1 MKEEEVMG
9 DWWNPWAWINRQA
22 EEAER
27 LRQEEDERKRQEE
40 ERLRQEEEERK
51 RQEEERLRQEEEERK
66 RQEEERLRQ
75 EEAERQRLA
84 PEEQKRQ
91 DDLAAQGQ
99 DLAHEM
105 GIGATLAGSMSG
117 FRQLEE
123 KMAKAEESSGAD
135 FRLLDEQS
143 QREQEA
149 EEKRKQEEERTKAQE
164 YLFAINV
171 FGSVEDFKK
180 SVIGRADE
188 AVEWAKTKG
197 EEVAQKIKEKELREA
212 LRRDDEA
219 RDREGQEAAKQEE
232 AKRQE
237 LHQALMRDEEARD
250 REGQEAA
257 KQEEAK
263 RQELNEALTRDEDA
277 RSREGKEREDEFAEW
292 RDSEAVFQSPSSDES
307 DVTPLTK
314 EQEERRV
321 ELSVNTSRTEE
332 ETDELVAL
340 SNQSRKWDI
349 YRYDQDKRQK
359 ENEKNNLAKVNS
371 VKSTMPEEKMIAF
384 AKTMP
389 QGSTTNLEV
398 AVGDILI
405 EKYLRGQLDT
415 YNDKKLEESVIH
427 LLRRRVTV
435 DQKGGNG
442 MFSNEDGLATRDM
455 LRRKFETSGGAGID
469 LKSIKTTENELYKL
483 RTLLAVDTGNKATE
497 TNGREIKR
505 LVREANEIVKSGAND
520 KETLDK
526 HYQKM
531 DQIYSLQKKMEA
543 EGRGKE
549 AYDAILE
556 ANTDFSTLVSVAVP
570 LAIGWKEKNPFSLL
584 DIKNNLQTS
593 QKINW
598 EMKQFQGEL
607 VKDSSI
613 SNEVREKALENYYHS
628 RVLLDQIIPYAI
640 GLKTGKILR
649 MDLEKIEN
657 KLARGLVEHVAT
669 NMLSDSAGNVKDFMI
684 SDEKIRS
691 KALADAKMAIE
702 SRAKETRWYELDKNK
717 VKPQGEKKWYQE

>member
-237 LHQALMRDEEARD
+237 L
-250 REGQEAA
+250 
-257 KQEEAK
+257 
-263 RQELNEALTRDEDA
+263 NEALTRDEDA

-321 ELSVNTSRTEE
+321 ELSVNTTRTEE

>member
-1 MKEEEVMG
+1 MG

-22 EEAER
+22 EEAEQRRQEAER

-237 LHQALMRDEEARD
+237 L
-250 REGQEAA
+250 
-257 KQEEAK
+257 
-263 RQELNEALTRDEDA
+263 NEALTRDEDA

-321 ELSVNTSRTEE
+321 ELSVNTTRTEE

>member
-1 MKEEEVMG
+1 MG

-22 EEAER
+22 EEAEQRRQEAER

-40 ERLRQEEEERK
+40 ERLRQEEAER
-51 RQEEERLRQEEEERK
+51 QRLAEEERK

-84 PEEQKRQ
+84 TEEQKRQ

-123 KMAKAEESSGAD
+123 KMAKVEESSGAD

-197 EEVAQKIKEKELREA
+197 EEVAQTMKEKELREA
-212 LRRDDEA
+212 LR
-219 RDREGQEAAKQEE
+219 
-232 AKRQE
+232 
-237 LHQALMRDEEARD
+237 RDEEARD

-483 RTLLAVDTGNKATE
+483 RTLLAVDTGNKAYAKDDEKAIKLGSRRDDLSGFSIITRMPPE
-497 TNGREIKR
+497 ELKKQHEVVEKEIDDLRMRYKKENRENEFENLVGIGGIGFFEGLATLALARAKKDPMVEDSAEYFVQASNAERKFILNQNELKISGQSPFEHPADMAVAGKIRYFMELPNIGIDIAGEKAKR
-505 LVREANEIVKSGAND
+505 FIFTPLREMVYGPALSYLPDEISELVED
-520 KETLDK
+520 KVLNFISDTTGTHLDVGEL
-526 HYQKM
+526 Q
-531 DQIYSLQKKMEA
+531 QKKNEFLDELAVVIVVNLSKYGTKRAESME
-543 EGRGKE
+543 ER
-549 AYDAILE
+549 
-556 ANTDFSTLVSVAVP
+556 
-570 LAIGWKEKNPFSLL
+570 
-584 DIKNNLQTS
+584 
-593 QKINW
+593 
-598 EMKQFQGEL
+598 
-607 VKDSSI
+607 
-613 SNEVREKALENYYHS
+613 
-628 RVLLDQIIPYAI
+628 
-640 GLKTGKILR
+640 LR
-649 MDLEKIEN
+649 RSPVIE
-657 KLARGLVEHVAT
+657 
-669 NMLSDSAGNVKDFMI
+669 
-684 SDEKIRS
+684 
-691 KALADAKMAIE
+691 
-702 SRAKETRWYELDKNK
+702 
-717 VKPQGEKKWYQE
+717 

>member
-22 EEAER
+22 EEAEQRRQEAER

-237 LHQALMRDEEARD
+237 L
-250 REGQEAA
+250 
-257 KQEEAK
+257 
-263 RQELNEALTRDEDA
+263 NEALTRDEDA

-321 ELSVNTSRTEE
+321 ELSVNTTRTEE

>member
-1 MKEEEVMG
+1 MG

-22 EEAER
+22 EEAEQRRQEAER

-237 LHQALMRDEEARD
+237 L
-250 REGQEAA
+250 
-257 KQEEAK
+257 
-263 RQELNEALTRDEDA
+263 NEALTRDEDA
-277 RSREGKEREDEFAEW
+277 RSREGEEREDEFAEW

-321 ELSVNTSRTEE
+321 ELSVNTTRTEE

>member
-1 MKEEEVMG
+1 MG

-22 EEAER
+22 EEAEQR
-27 LRQEEDERKRQEE
+27 RQEA
-40 ERLRQEEEERK
+40 ERLRQEEEERL
-51 RQEEERLRQEEEERK
+51 RREEEERKRREEEERRRREEEERK

-84 PEEQKRQ
+84 AEEQKRQ

-99 DLAHEM
+99 DVAHEM

-123 KMAKAEESSGAD
+123 KMAKAEEPSGAD

-143 QREQEA
+143 QRDQEA

-197 EEVAQKIKEKELREA
+197 EEVVQKMKEKELHEA
-212 LRRDDEA
+212 LMRDEDA
-219 RDREGQEAAKQEE
+219 RDREGQE
-232 AKRQE
+232 R
-237 LHQALMRDEEARD
+237 
-250 REGQEAA
+250 G
-257 KQEEAK
+257 
-263 RQELNEALTRDEDA
+263 
-277 RSREGKEREDEFAEW
+277 DEFAQW
-292 RDSEAVFQSPSSDES
+292 RDSEAVFQSPSSDENN
-307 DVTPLTK
+307 VAPLTK

-321 ELSVNTSRTEE
+321 ELSVSTSRTEE
-332 ETDELVAL
+332 ETVELIAL
-340 SNQSRKWDI
+340 SNKSRKWDI
-349 YRYDQDKRQK
+349 YRHDQDKRQK

-427 LLRRRVTV
+427 LLRRRVTI
-435 DQKGGNG
+435 DKDGGSG
-442 MFSNEDGLATRDM
+442 MFSTEDGWATRDK
-455 LRRKFETSGGAGID
+455 LRRNFETAGDGAID

-483 RTLLAVDTGNKATE
+483 RTFLSVDTGNKATE

-505 LVREANEIVKSGAND
+505 LVREANEIAKSGAND

-556 ANTDFSTLVSVAVP
+556 ANTDFSTLASVAMP

-584 DIKNNLQTS
+584 DIKSSLQTS

-607 VKDSSI
+607 VKDSSL
-613 SNEVREKALENYYHS
+613 SNEVREKAVENYYYS
-628 RVLLDQIIPYAI
+628 RVLLDQIIPYAV
-640 GLKTGKILR
+640 GFKTGKILR

-691 KALADAKMAIE
+691 KALADAKMVLE

>member
-1 MKEEEVMG
+1 MG

-22 EEAER
+22 EEAEQRRQEAER

-66 RQEEERLRQ
+66 RQEEDRLRQ

-84 PEEQKRQ
+84 TEEQKRQ

-123 KMAKAEESSGAD
+123 KMAKVEESSGAD

-237 LHQALMRDEEARD
+237 L
-250 REGQEAA
+250 
-257 KQEEAK
+257 
-263 RQELNEALTRDEDA
+263 NEALTRDEDA

-321 ELSVNTSRTEE
+321 ELSVNTTRTEE

>member
-1 MKEEEVMG
+1 MG

-237 LHQALMRDEEARD
+237 L
-250 REGQEAA
+250 
-257 KQEEAK
+257 
-263 RQELNEALTRDEDA
+263 NEALTRDEDA

-321 ELSVNTSRTEE
+321 ELSVNTTRTEE

>member
-1 MKEEEVMG
+1 MG

-237 LHQALMRDEEARD
+237 L
-250 REGQEAA
+250 
-257 KQEEAK
+257 
-263 RQELNEALTRDEDA
+263 NEALTRDEDA

-321 ELSVNTSRTEE
+321 ELSVNTTRTEE

-598 EMKQFQGEL
+598 EMIFN
-607 VKDSSI
+607 I
-613 SNEVREKALENYYHS
+613 AM
-628 RVLLDQIIPYAI
+628 I
-640 GLKTGKILR
+640 LKTKRFELKR
-649 MDLEKIEN
+649 P
-657 KLARGLVEHVAT
+657 
-669 NMLSDSAGNVKDFMI
+669 LS
-684 SDEKIRS
+684 
-691 KALADAKMAIE
+691 
-702 SRAKETRWYELDKNK
+702 
-717 VKPQGEKKWYQE
+717 

>member
-1 MKEEEVMG
+1 MG

-27 LRQEEDERKRQEE
+27 LRQEED
-40 ERLRQEEEERK
+40 ERK

-237 LHQALMRDEEARD
+237 L
-250 REGQEAA
+250 
-257 KQEEAK
+257 
-263 RQELNEALTRDEDA
+263 NEALTRDEDA

-321 ELSVNTSRTEE
+321 ELSVNTTRTEE

>member
-27 LRQEEDERKRQEE
+27 LRQEED
-40 ERLRQEEEERK
+40 ERK

-237 LHQALMRDEEARD
+237 L
-250 REGQEAA
+250 
-257 KQEEAK
+257 
-263 RQELNEALTRDEDA
+263 NEALTRDEDA

-321 ELSVNTSRTEE
+321 ELSVNTTRTEE

-483 RTLLAVDTGNKATE
+483 RTFLSVDTGNKATE